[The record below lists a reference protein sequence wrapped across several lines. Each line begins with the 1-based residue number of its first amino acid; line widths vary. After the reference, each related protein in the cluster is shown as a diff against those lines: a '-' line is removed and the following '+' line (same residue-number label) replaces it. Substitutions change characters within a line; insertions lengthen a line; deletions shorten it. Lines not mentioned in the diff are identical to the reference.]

1 MVWSLYFNCTKIIWF
16 YVSLFRISNQNF
28 VNEYSKDLKVNILES
43 IFIGKSNQEEE
54 IIALLIFFLFEEAKI
69 ILYNIPLNLFYFNFI
84 IK

>member
-54 IIALLIFFLFEEAKI
+54 IIALLMFFMFK
-69 ILYNIPLNLFYFNFI
+69 
-84 IK
+84 K